1 MYKIE
6 QSSRFKKDLKRY
18 LHDKEKLTAL
28 NNVIKQLEENGVVQ
42 AEYSPHPLKGEYAGT
57 MECHIKSDFLLIWVD
72 KETCTIKLVR
82 LGSHSEL
89 FR

>member
-42 AEYSPHPLKGEYAGT
+42 AEYSP
-57 MECHIKSDFLLIWVD
+57 DFVTQKTSIL
-72 KETCTIKLVR
+72 
-82 LGSHSEL
+82 
-89 FR
+89 